1 MKSKAFL
8 DARYYIMRSDKN
20 YMIIPKVVNL
30 LSNCRKQKM
39 RMLLIAYVF
48 PPLGGSR
55 GIRMTYFI
63 KYLAKLGWKI
73 DVLTIKP
80 SSGYYS
86 YDDELLKKLPSG
98 VRIYRTFPGFL
109 HMIAYA
115 KKRVP
120 QSSQA
125 SGSSKCEFQEV
136 KRSLKKIVD
145 GLFIPDREVEWFPL
159 AVVRGLKL
167 VGNNG
172 YDLLFSSSFPF
183 SSHLVALQLKKIT
196 HLPWVADFGDSW
208 AYDPGAKLS
217 NLKFVIRRYLEKK
230 VLKNVS
236 SVILTT
242 EETRRDYLKN
252 YSFLHAQKVNV
263 LTSGYDPEDFK
274 TATSRKKKNLFH
286 LVYTGTIYGNRAKV
300 QPFFEALRDL
310 IYKDPQL
317 RKKLKFSFVG
327 SIWREEIID
336 IELKR
341 FLEFTGFVSFQNS
354 INYMKKADI
363 LVIWGN
369 TGGIQIPG
377 KVFQYIGAKK
387 PILAILGDERD
398 PLKRLLKD
406 MRRGF
411 VVDNEKQEIAQ
422 AIRTLYS
429 LWKRDEV
436 EQYFDLSERTDF
448 CWEETVKE
456 LEKILLSAAR
466 GSTKECF

>member
-1 MKSKAFL
+1 
-8 DARYYIMRSDKN
+8 
-20 YMIIPKVVNL
+20 
-30 LSNCRKQKM
+30 M

-48 PPLGGSR
+48 PPLGESR

-63 KYLAKLGWKI
+63 KYLAKLNWKI

-80 SSGYYS
+80 SPGYYS
-86 YDDELLKKLPSG
+86 YDDELLKRLPSA
-98 VRIYRTFPGFL
+98 VKIYRTFPGFL
-109 HMIAYA
+109 HITAYA
-115 KKRVP
+115 RKRVSRFL
-120 QSSQA
+120 QG
-125 SGSSKCEFQEV
+125 SGSSKDEFQKV
-136 KRSLKKIVD
+136 KKTFKKIVN
-145 GLFIPDREVEWFPL
+145 GLLVPDRMVEWFPFAL
-159 AVVRGLKL
+159 QKGLSL
-167 VGNNG
+167 VSHNG
-172 YDLLFSSSFPF
+172 YDLLFSSGFPF
-183 SSHLVALQLKKIT
+183 SSHLVALSLKKIMN
-196 HLPWVADFGDSW
+196 LPWIADFGDPW
-208 AYDPGAKLS
+208 AYNPGAKASRLR
-217 NLKFVIRRYLEKK
+217 FVTERYLEKK
-230 VLKNVS
+230 VLKDVS
-236 SVILTT
+236 GVILTT
-242 EETRRDYLKN
+242 EETKRDYLTN
-252 YSFLHAQKVNV
+252 YSFLQPQKVHV

-327 SIWREEIID
+327 SIWRKEIID

-341 FLEFTGFVSFQNS
+341 FVEFTGFVSFKNS
-354 INYMKKADI
+354 VNYMKRADI

-377 KVFQYIGAKK
+377 KIFQYIGAKK
-387 PILAILGDERD
+387 PILAIMGDERD

-436 EQYFDLSERTDF
+436 EQYSDLSERRDF

-456 LEKILLSAAR
+456 LERILLRA
-466 GSTKECF
+466 TKGEY

>member
-1 MKSKAFL
+1 
-8 DARYYIMRSDKN
+8 
-20 YMIIPKVVNL
+20 
-30 LSNCRKQKM
+30 M

-63 KYLAKLGWKI
+63 KYLAQLDWKI

-109 HMIAYA
+109 HMTAYA
-115 KKRVP
+115 KKRVSRSL
-120 QSSQA
+120 QGF
-125 SGSSKCEFQEV
+125 GSSKDKFQKV
-136 KRSLKKIVD
+136 KKALKKIVN
-145 GLFIPDREVEWFPL
+145 GLLVPDKMVEWFPF
-159 AVVRGLKL
+159 AVAKGLNL
-167 VGNNG
+167 ISNNG
-172 YDLLFSSSFPF
+172 YDLLFSSGFPF
-183 SSHLVALQLKKIT
+183 SSHLVALLLKKT
-196 HLPWVADFGDSW
+196 TNLPWVADFGDPW
-208 AYDPGAKLS
+208 AYNPGAKPS
-217 NLKFVIRRYLEKK
+217 RLKFVIERYLEKK

-236 SVILTT
+236 SIILTT
-242 EETRRDYLKN
+242 EETKRDYLNN
-252 YSFLHAQKVNV
+252 YSFLRPQKVHV

-274 TATSRKKKNLFH
+274 VATSRKKKNLFH
-286 LVYTGTIYGNRAKV
+286 LVYTGTIYNHRAKLE
-300 QPFFEALRDL
+300 PFFKALRDL
-310 IYKDPQL
+310 IYKESQL
-317 RKKLKFSFVG
+317 GRKLKFSFVG

-341 FLEFTGFVSFQNS
+341 FLEFTEFVSFQNS
-354 INYMKKADI
+354 VNYMKKADI
-363 LVIWGN
+363 LVIWGW

-411 VVDNEKQEIAQ
+411 IVDNEKQEIAQ

-436 EQYFDLSERTDF
+436 EQYFDLSERRDF
-448 CWEETVKE
+448 YWEETVKE
-456 LEKILLSAAR
+456 LEKILLRAAK
-466 GSTKECF
+466 GEY

>member
-1 MKSKAFL
+1 MK
-8 DARYYIMRSDKN
+8 
-20 YMIIPKVVNL
+20 
-30 LSNCRKQKM
+30 
-39 RMLLIAYVF
+39 MLLIAYVF
-48 PPLGGSR
+48 PPLGSSR

-86 YDDELLKKLPSG
+86 YDDELLKKLPPK

-109 HMIAYA
+109 HIIAYA
-115 KKRVP
+115 KKKVSRSL
-120 QSSQA
+120 QGF
-125 SGSSKCEFQEV
+125 GSSKDKFQKV
-136 KRSLKKIVD
+136 KKTLKKIVN
-145 GLFIPDREVEWFPL
+145 GLLVPDKMVEWFPF
-159 AVVRGLKL
+159 AVAKGLNL
-167 VGNNG
+167 VSNNG
-172 YDLLFSSSFPF
+172 YDLLFSSGFPF
-183 SSHLVALQLKKIT
+183 SSHLVALPLKKIT
-196 HLPWVADFGDSW
+196 SLPWVADFGDPW
-208 AYDPGAKLS
+208 AYNPGAKPS
-217 NLKFVIRRYLEKK
+217 RLKFVIERYLEKK

-236 SVILTT
+236 SIVLTT
-242 EETRRDYLKN
+242 EETKRDYLNN
-252 YSFLHAQKVNV
+252 YSFLRPQKVHV

-286 LVYTGTIYGNRAKV
+286 LVYTGTIYNHRAKLE
-300 QPFFEALRDL
+300 PFFKALRDL

-317 RKKLKFSFVG
+317 GRKLKFSFVG

-354 INYMKKADI
+354 VNYMKKADI

-411 VVDNEKQEIAQ
+411 IVDNKKQEIAQ
-422 AIRTLYS
+422 AIRTLCS
-429 LWKRDEV
+429 LWKKDEI
-436 EQYFDLSERTDF
+436 EQYFDLSEQRNF
-448 CWEETVKE
+448 CWKESVKE
-456 LEKILLSAAR
+456 LERILLGAIK
-466 GSTKECF
+466 GEY